1 MGPWADV
8 PRQTMMDEASWAPPL
23 LPPAPTIITSLGN
36 AAAQRYDEFFSA
48 STRSPATTRAYA
60 RACWRFFDWCAARNL
75 TLQTLSSFHVEAYID
90 ELNRGLS
97 TITVKQH
104 LIAVRTLSDWLVTG
118 GIIAANPASGVR
130 ALKSSGQVETRALLE
145 GASWQG
151 LIKTMPTS
159 SVRDIRDRALIAT
172 LTYSFPRLGA
182 ALAMR
187 VEDFGAGGAG
197 WELRFG
203 GKGGRAHVAPAH
215 EVLVG
220 LLQAYLDAAEIRED
234 LSGWLFRTTLRRGS
248 GFALSRRP
256 IQQID
261 AVRMIRKRA
270 VTAGVVLPI
279 GEDFGRR

>member
-1 MGPWADV
+1 
-8 PRQTMMDEASWAPPL
+8 MMDEVFRVSGLL
-23 LPPAPTIITSLGN
+23 LPTPIIIASLGN
-36 AAAQRYDEFFSA
+36 VAAQHYSAFFSA
-48 STRSPATTRAYA
+48 NARSPASKRAYA

-75 TLQTLSSFHVEAYID
+75 TLQSLSSSHVEAYID
-90 ELNRGLS
+90 ELHRGLS

-104 LIAVRTLSDWLVTG
+104 LTAVRTLCDWLVTG

-130 ALKSSGQVETRALLE
+130 ALKSLAQVETRALLE
-145 GASWQG
+145 SASWQR
-151 LIKTMPTS
+151 LIDTMPTS

-187 VEDFGAGGAG
+187 VEDFRAAGEG
-197 WELRFG
+197 WELRFR

-215 EVLVG
+215 EVLVA
-220 LLQAYLDAAEIRED
+220 LLQAYLEIADIRED

-270 VTAGVVLPI
+270 VTAGIVLPI